1 MSYAAVGNGS
11 LVLRFDENAINDMKA
26 RMLAYYDELSRKGI
40 KAHRPDEYM
49 TQVHQSVCEAE
60 KEALEKEH

>member
-26 RMLAYYDELSRKGI
+26 RMLAYFSLM
-40 KAHRPDEYM
+40 AH
-49 TQVHQSVCEAE
+49 
-60 KEALEKEH
+60 